1 MRGCLQWMRRWVVS
15 AFFSVLLLFGMLSP
29 NIVAVESQN
38 AAQENVIYTVK
49 AGDTLYRVALEYGV
63 TVRQLVA
70 ANDIVQPR
78 LIRIGPKNV
87 IPKASAAVHD

>member
-1 MRGCLQWMRRWVVS
+1 MRRWVVS
-15 AFFSVLLLFGMLSP
+15 AFFSVLLLFDMLSP

-78 LIRIGPKNV
+78 LIRIGQKNV